1 MRLQREA
8 QGVPAFG
15 RFAFPCPVAKGD
27 NEFAVLL
34 SCSGA
39 NRAAVGFVEA
49 RPVNIWVTGVG
60 HIASGDTAAFNVWR
74 LAVCVAVLLINVL
87 TQFPPLPLFQHL
99 RLHLREEVMGETG
112 EIVVM
117 KIEKDTEDINRWMFL
132 AKNCI

>member
-1 MRLQREA
+1 MRLQREV

-15 RFAFPCPVAKGD
+15 RSAFPCPVAKGD
-27 NEFAVLL
+27 EFAVLL

-39 NRAAVGFVEA
+39 NRAAVGFVEV

-117 KIEKDTEDINRWMFL
+117 KIEQDTEDINRWMFF